1 MRAPCFLAPRDFRG
15 QNTTNAPRRSAG
27 RGPDAPVGAVAAG
40 HRLTARAGAE
50 ALARGG
56 GAVDAVCA
64 AAFAGAVA
72 ESPLT
77 GPGAGGFLLTRDPDG
92 ATALLDFFVAVP
104 GLGPRGRAL
113 DPDEL
118 SSFTVPFGG
127 ADQVFHIGP
136 ASVAVPGMIA
146 GLGEAHRRA
155 GRLPLPDLVEPAVRL
170 AREGVVLGAEAAYLH
185 EILGGMLTAT
195 PEAAAVYAPGGRLL
209 GEGERIALPDLAD
222 TLAHL
227 GQAGAASMRDG
238 ALAQAIVAH
247 LRATGGLVTRDDL
260 AGYRVVERAPLEVD
274 YRGVTVLTNPPPS
287 SGGALIAAALRELA
301 AHPPPADD
309 VAHYRAVARAGAAA
323 NALRDDDFAR
333 DLREEDCMERLWAR
347 LAGPADAPGPPATRK
362 PAGSTTHISA
372 VDADGGMAS
381 LSSSNGSGSGVIVP
395 GTGILLNNM
404 LGEEDLNPGGFGR
417 LPAGVR
423 MTSMMAPTL
432 LLRDGEPLLAL
443 GSAGSNRLRSAILQ
457 TMVSVI
463 DGDLGCARAVARPRV
478 HPEGDGVDVEGGVP
492 EAAIAALAADGH
504 RLRRWGAANLFFGGV
519 GAAGRGTGGL
529 EAAGDFRRGGAA
541 AGVTAAGQVIDL

>member
-1 MRAPCFLAPRDFRG
+1 MV
-15 QNTTNAPRRSAG
+15 AG
-27 RGPDAPVGAVAAG
+27 G

-50 ALARGG
+50 ALAKGG
-56 GAVDAVCA
+56 GAVDAACA
-64 AAFAGAVA
+64 AAFAAAVA

-104 GLGPRGRAL
+104 GLGPAGRRL
-113 DPDEL
+113 DPDAL
-118 SSFTVPFGG
+118 HSFTVPFGG

-136 ASVAVPGMIA
+136 ASVAVPGIVA
-146 GLGEAHRRA
+146 GIGEAHRRA
-155 GRLPLPDLVEPAVRL
+155 GRLPLADLVEPAVRI
-170 AREGVVLGAEAAYLH
+170 AREGVVLGPESAYLH
-185 EILGGMLTAT
+185 RILGEMLTAT
-195 PEAAAVYAPGGRLL
+195 PAAAAVYAPRGRLL
-209 GEGERIALPDLAD
+209 GEGERLAFPELAE
-222 TLAHL
+222 TLAHI
-227 GQAGAASMRDG
+227 GRAGAATMRDG
-238 ALAQAIVAH
+238 PLAEAIVGH
-247 LRATGGLVTRDDL
+247 LAEAGGLVTADDL
-260 AGYRVVERAPLEVD
+260 AAYRPIERAPLEVD

-287 SGGALIAAALRELA
+287 SGGALIAAALRSLSA
-301 AHPPPADD
+301 GPPPRGD
-309 VAHYRAVARAGAAA
+309 VNHYRAVARAGAAA
-323 NALRDDDFAR
+323 NALRDERFTA

-347 LAGPADAPGPPATRK
+347 LAAPSRK

-381 LSSSNGSGSGVIVP
+381 LSSSNGSGSGVVVP

-404 LGEEDLNPGGFGR
+404 LGEEDLNPGGFG
-417 LPAGVR
+417 LLDAGLR

-432 LLRDGEPLLAL
+432 LLRGGEPVLAL

-463 DGDLGCARAVARPRV
+463 DGGLGCSAAVARPRV
-478 HPEGDGVDVEGGVP
+478 HPEGDGVDVEAGVP
-492 EAAIAALAADGH
+492 EEAVAALVADGH

-519 GAAGRGTGGL
+519 SAAGRGADGL

-541 AGVTAAGQVIDL
+541 AAVAAAGEVIDL